1 LIYFEENNCRN
12 TMQDDNK
19 QILTNNSNAIWI
31 NPNSYKAACINPLI
45 NFVKTNNVINKKEY

>member
-1 LIYFEENNCRN
+1 
-12 TMQDDNK
+12 MQDDNK